1 MSGTIHA
8 FDLAKPPAEKPKGVC
23 PLFGSERFLQRLAVK
38 ELVNWL
44 ADGDTEFSATEF
56 DGNTCAWADVVD
68 ELSTRSL
75 FGGDGPRIVVVD
87 EADKFV
93 KNHRDQLEKLVE
105 KPAAGLLVIVVS
117 SWASNTKLYKRID
130 KAGLQIRCD
139 APTKGGRSKARDDS
153 KVIKWLVKRAKAEY
167 DFKLPETCATVLI
180 ELTECNFGRME
191 QELAKL
197 TLYVDADEPFE
208 PNAVRMIVGGWSKK
222 TMWEAID
229 AAADGRAGHA
239 LDMLDQL
246 FRSGEHPLA
255 MFGQISWSLR
265 RFAEVGEIA
274 SRDVRNRRRFDMKES
289 LKTAGF
295 RAWGGEIA
303 NAERRLK
310 EIGRERVGQLYSWL
324 AETDLALKRTHSK
337 AERGR
342 LMLEKLF
349 VRLAEEVKQPAS
361 S

>member
-8 FDLAKPPAEKPKGVC
+8 FDLMSKPPAEKPAGVC
-23 PLFGSERFLQRLAVK
+23 PLFGSERFLKKLAIK
-38 ELVNWL
+38 KLIEWL
-44 ADGDTEFSATEF
+44 SDGDAEYSSTEL
-56 DGNTCAWADVVD
+56 DGNHCTWADVNDV
-68 ELSTRSL
+68 LSTRSL
-75 FGGDGPRIVVVD
+75 FGGDGPQIVVVD

-93 KNHRDQLEKLVE
+93 KNHRDQLERLVE
-105 KPAAGLLVIVVS
+105 NPPSGVLVLVVD

-130 KAGLQIRCD
+130 KGGMQIQCD
-139 APTKGGRSKARDDS
+139 APFTKRGKGKSRNDGKI
-153 KVIKWLVKRAKAEY
+153 IKWLIARAKKDY

-180 ELTECNFGRME
+180 ELTECNFGRMD

-197 TLYVDADEPFE
+197 CLYVEEDKELDPAS
-208 PNAVRMIVGGWSKK
+208 VRTIVGGWTTK

-265 RFAEVGEIA
+265 RFAEVGELA
-274 SRDVRNRRRFDMKES
+274 ARDVRNRRRFDMQGS
-289 LKTAGF
+289 LKAAGF

-303 NAERRLK
+303 SAERRLK
-310 EIGRERVGQLYSWL
+310 QIGRKRIGQLYKWL
-324 AETDLALKRTHSK
+324 VETDLALKRTHSK
-337 AERGR
+337 ADRGR

-349 VRLAEEVKQPAS
+349 VKLAEELQPAS
-361 S
+361 

>member
-8 FDLAKPPAEKPKGVC
+8 FDLAAKPPAEKPVGVC
-23 PLFGSERFLQRLAVK
+23 PCFGSERFLKRLAVK

-44 ADGDTEFSATEF
+44 SDGDSEFSASEF
-56 DGNTCAWADVVD
+56 DGNICMWADVVD

-75 FGGDGPRIVVVD
+75 FGGDGPRIVVID
-87 EADKFV
+87 DADKFV
-93 KNHRDQLEKLVE
+93 KTYRDQLERLVE
-105 KPAAGLLVIVVS
+105 KPAAGLLIIVVD
-117 SWASNTKLYKRID
+117 SWASNTKLYKKID
-130 KAGLQIRCD
+130 KAGLQVRCD
-139 APTKGGRSKARDDS
+139 APLKGGRSKARDDS
-153 KVIKWLVKRAKAEY
+153 KVIKWLIKRAKSEY
-167 DFKLPETCATVLI
+167 DFKLPETCASVLI
-180 ELTECNFGRME
+180 ELTECNFGHMD
-191 QELAKL
+191 QELGKL
-197 TLYVDADEPFE
+197 CLYADDKEPLE
-208 PNAVRMIVGGWSKK
+208 PNAVRMIVGGWTKK

-246 FRSGEHPLA
+246 FRSDEHPLA

-289 LKTAGF
+289 LKAAGF
-295 RAWGGEIA
+295 RQWGGEMA

-310 EIGRERVGQLYSWL
+310 GIGRERIGQIHTWL
-324 AETDLALKRTHSK
+324 VETDLALKRTHSK
-337 AERGR
+337 ADRGR

-349 VRLAEEVKQPAS
+349 VRLAEELKPTNS
-361 S
+361 